1 MKFVLRIILLAFL
14 LTGTFSQEGFDLGDA
29 LDDSPKGTQPTQKPK
44 GPGPKNDDALDLL
57 DAFGPDPVPKKPKE
71 PKSGDGLDLL
81 DAFGPDEPA
90 PEKPKK
96 PKSGGNAGFDLE
108 DALGPDDPKK
118 PAVNPGGGGGG
129 SFSDSDLLD
138 VNHGDYKPDGGR
150 SSGGNSGYDSNGGA
164 EQPKESSGAIAA
176 IASSIGVAL
185 LGAASSYFA
194 YQKKKLCFKLQGGQD
209 PESGKH
215 HGDNQVS
222 SNLMR
227 NS

>member
-1 MKFVLRIILLAFL
+1 MKFVLRITVLAFL
-14 LTGTFSQEGFDLGDA
+14 LTGTFSQNAAPSELIATPLHPRLIDRCGLY
-29 LDDSPKGTQPTQKPK
+29 
-44 GPGPKNDDALDLL
+44 
-57 DAFGPDPVPKKPKE
+57 
-71 PKSGDGLDLL
+71 GLDLL
-81 DAFGPDEPA
+81 DAFGPDEP
-90 PEKPKK
+90 EKPKP
-96 PKSGGNAGFDLE
+96 PKSGGLCWNGFNLD

-118 PAVNPGGGGGG
+118 PAVNPARPGGGGGGG
-129 SFSDSDLLD
+129 SFSDSDLFD
-138 VNHGDYKPDGGR
+138 VNNGNYEPDGGR
-150 SSGGNSGYDSNGGA
+150 SSGGNPGYDSNGGA

-215 HGDNQVS
+215 HGGNHGDNQVF

>member
-14 LTGTFSQEGFDLGDA
+14 LTGTFSQDGFDLGDA
-29 LDDSPKGTQPTQKPK
+29 LDESPKDTQPTQKPK
-44 GPGPKNDDALDLL
+44 APEPKNDDTLDLL
-57 DAFGPDPVPKKPKE
+57 DAFGPDPAPKKPKE

-81 DAFGPDEPA
+81 DAFGPDEPV

-129 SFSDSDLLD
+129 AFSDSDLMD
-138 VNHGDYKPDGGR
+138 IGGYKPDGGQ

-164 EQPKESSGAIAA
+164 EQPKDPDLPWDQILKLINANMPEEFFLWLAN
-176 IASSIGVAL
+176 VKQTLFPL
-185 LGAASSYFA
+185 LERAMD
-194 YQKKKLCFKLQGGQD
+194 LLQAV
-209 PESGKH
+209 P
-215 HGDNQVS
+215 
-222 SNLMR
+222 
-227 NS
+227 